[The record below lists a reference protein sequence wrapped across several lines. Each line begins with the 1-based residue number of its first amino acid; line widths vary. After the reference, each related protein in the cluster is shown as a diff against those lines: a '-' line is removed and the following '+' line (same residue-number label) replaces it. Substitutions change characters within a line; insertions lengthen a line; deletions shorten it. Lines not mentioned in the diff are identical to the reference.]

1 MHGVAPG
8 VIRSSTLATR
18 ARPGFARIVHLYG
31 DQYVGWP
38 ADFYAAHV
46 RLVGTHIR
54 KASFGA
60 IIAPF
65 AAKLVQHEDT
75 INCTGP

>member
-1 MHGVAPG
+1 VNRLILVLEA
-8 VIRSSTLATR
+8 TLAS
-18 ARPGFARIVHLYG
+18 I
-31 DQYVGWP
+31 YVGWP